1 MNIYIVCNEP
11 FPNGMA
17 ATRRITCYAKSL
29 AMQGDSVEVIIYHR
43 TEIYGIPPKN
53 TEGKGNLGLFSY
65 RYIGGTPLRGSN
77 VAIRR
82 WNDFMDKRRTVAY
95 LREHLNQGDAILLYC
110 SDESYLTSR
119 IANLANELGCAVV
132 RDLCEYPFGTR
143 EDTPKSDKK
152 RTKYLN
158 KTFPILDGAVC
169 ISEALYDLAQAYHP
183 KGHHIKVPILV
194 ESSEDTSIHS
204 HPRPYIFHG
213 GTMYERKDAIVS
225 TMRAFADAC
234 VKLDHKIDFILAGP
248 SSPHRD
254 ELDAIVREAGISQN
268 VTILPQLSQK
278 EIGSYQRGA
287 FLTILNKH
295 DNPQNRHGFSTKLGE
310 VLMSETAVITTSV
323 GEANHW
329 LKDGE
334 SAYIVEPHRPEL
346 ISAKIVEAYLNDEE
360 RKSIA
365 RHGKEIAAKYF
376 GLEYQGKRLHDY
388 LMNLGKKKSGR

>member
-1 MNIYIVCNEP
+1 
-11 FPNGMA
+11 
-17 ATRRITCYAKSL
+17 
-29 AMQGDSVEVIIYHR
+29 
-43 TEIYGIPPKN
+43 
-53 TEGKGNLGLFSY
+53 
-65 RYIGGTPLRGSN
+65 
-77 VAIRR
+77 
-82 WNDFMDKRRTVAY
+82 
-95 LREHLNQGDAILLYC
+95 
-110 SDESYLTSR
+110 
-119 IANLANELGCAVV
+119 
-132 RDLCEYPFGTR
+132 
-143 EDTPKSDKK
+143 
-152 RTKYLN
+152 
-158 KTFPILDGAVC
+158 
-169 ISEALYDLAQAYHP
+169 
-183 KGHHIKVPILV
+183 
-194 ESSEDTSIHS
+194 
-204 HPRPYIFHG
+204 
-213 GTMYERKDAIVS
+213 MYERKDAIVS

-376 GLEYQGKRLHDY
+376 GLEYQGKRLHNY
-388 LMNLGKKKSGR
+388 LMDLGKKKSGR

>member
-1 MNIYIVCNEP
+1 MHIYIVSNEP

-17 ATRRITCYAKSL
+17 ATRRITCYARSL
-29 AMQGDSVEVIIYHR
+29 ALQGDEVEVIIYHR

-53 TEGKGNLGLFSY
+53 TEGEGNLDVFSY

-77 VAIRR
+77 VIIRR
-82 WNDFMDKRRTVAY
+82 WNDFMDKRRTVDY
-95 LREHLNQGDAILLYC
+95 LRQQLRPGDAILLYC
-110 SDESYLTSR
+110 GDESLLTPHLVR
-119 IANLANELGCAVV
+119 LANERRCAIV

-143 EDTPKSDKK
+143 EDTPKSAV
-152 RTKYLN
+152 RREKYLRN
-158 KTFPILDGAVC
+158 TFPLLDGAIC
-169 ISEALYDLAQAYHP
+169 ISEALYCLAQTHHP
-183 KGHHIKVPILV
+183 SGQHIKVPILV
-194 ESSEDTSIHS
+194 EAPRETSIHQ
-204 HPRPYIFHG
+204 HHRPYIFHG

-234 VKLDHKIDFILAGP
+234 QKLDHGIDFILAGP
-248 SSPHRD
+248 PSPHRD
-254 ELDAIVREAGISQN
+254 ELDAIVNEAGITEN

-295 DNPQNRHGFSTKLGE
+295 DNPQNQHGFSTKLGE
-310 VLMSETAVITTSV
+310 VLISETAVITTSV

-346 ISAKIVEAYLNDEE
+346 ISDKIVEAYRNDEE
-360 RKSIA
+360 RKNIA
-365 RHGKEIAAKYF
+365 RRGKEIATKYF

-388 LMNLGKKKSGR
+388 LEDIGEKKSRK